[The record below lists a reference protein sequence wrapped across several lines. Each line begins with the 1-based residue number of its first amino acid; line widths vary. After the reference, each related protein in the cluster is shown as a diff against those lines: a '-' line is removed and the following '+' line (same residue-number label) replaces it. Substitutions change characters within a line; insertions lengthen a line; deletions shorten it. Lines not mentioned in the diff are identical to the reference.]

1 MQNSV
6 RLNKVE
12 ATIGYGANIVL
23 CEQGERES
31 VTANI
36 VDETGARLV
45 HPFEHTDIII
55 GQGTIGLELQEQVS
69 KLNAIITGCSGG
81 GMISGIALSCQ
92 GTDIN
97 AYGAEPEFGGADD
110 GRRGYYS
117 RQRVTHIKTRTITDG
132 LMVVVGERP

>member
-12 ATIGYGANIVL
+12 AIIGYGANIVL